1 MFNFF
6 LTNPV
11 LVSASS
17 DHILPRKM
25 SKPVLAPT
33 PVLLAITLNRTFS
46 FYAHVSNTSW
56 YKGKF
61 NCTIL
66 IYFITSNCYSEIHLG
81 QKCLVWVACS

>member
-17 DHILPRKM
+17 DHISPRKM

-33 PVLLAITLNRTFS
+33 PVLLAVTLNRTCS

-56 YKGKF
+56 YKERF
-61 NCTIL
+61 NCTNL
-66 IYFITSNCYSEIHLG
+66 MFHKKQL
-81 QKCLVWVACS
+81 LF